1 MLAYLNIVQLI
12 ASEDVS
18 HEEKGTGMKT
28 RRTWML
34 LAVVAVVLG
43 LTMQAQALDSKPV
56 LSLEIAKKMADAC
69 ETMAKAEGWNLNIAI
84 VDAGADLLL
93 FRRMPNAFLG
103 SVEIAI
109 DKAKTSSR
117 FPFPTRAIANIAYGE
132 DGKGGRVPGIVHVDG
147 IMAFAGGLPIKAGDT
162 LIGAIGTSGATADQD
177 EQCAQAGIDA
187 VADMLK

>member
-1 MLAYLNIVQLI
+1 
-12 ASEDVS
+12 
-18 HEEKGTGMKT
+18 MKT
-28 RRTWML
+28 RRML
-34 LAVVAVVLG
+34 MFAVLIVASLG
-43 LTMQAQALDSKPV
+43 VALHVHALDNKPV

-69 ETMAKAEGWNLNIAI
+69 EAKAKAEGWNLNIAI
-84 VDAGADLLL
+84 VDAGANLVL

-103 SVEIAI
+103 SVDIAI
-109 DKAKTSSR
+109 GKAKTSSR

-132 DGKGGRVPGIVHVDG
+132 DCKGGRVPGIVHVDG
-147 IMAFAGGLPIKAGDT
+147 IIAFAGGLPIKAGDA

>member
-1 MLAYLNIVQLI
+1 
-12 ASEDVS
+12 
-18 HEEKGTGMKT
+18 MKI
-28 RRTWML
+28 RRTL
-34 LAVVAVVLG
+34 VLVAVMTAVLG
-43 LTMQAQALDSKPV
+43 FVMHAQALDSKPV
-56 LSLEIAKKMADAC
+56 LSLEMAKKMADAC
-69 ETMAKAEGWNLNIAI
+69 EAMAKTEGWNLNIAV

-103 SVEIAI
+103 SVDIAI
-109 DKAKTSSR
+109 GKAETSAR

-147 IMAFAGGLPIKAGDT
+147 IIAFAGGLPIKAGDA

-187 VADMLK
+187 IADMLK